1 MSGAHVVAG
10 AGLADCAI
18 NNTCAMD
25 GLFTDMVLYAIGSG
39 LTCIW
44 LVTWPIALWSV
55 VAEPTG
61 TRRGAAWA
69 LIVTALPF
77 VGAVAFWTR
86 ERWMPHPTGNIAP

>member
-44 LVTWPIALWSV
+44 LVTWPIALNRPGSDGDLV
-55 VAEPTG
+55 
-61 TRRGAAWA
+61 
-69 LIVTALPF
+69 
-77 VGAVAFWTR
+77 
-86 ERWMPHPTGNIAP
+86 